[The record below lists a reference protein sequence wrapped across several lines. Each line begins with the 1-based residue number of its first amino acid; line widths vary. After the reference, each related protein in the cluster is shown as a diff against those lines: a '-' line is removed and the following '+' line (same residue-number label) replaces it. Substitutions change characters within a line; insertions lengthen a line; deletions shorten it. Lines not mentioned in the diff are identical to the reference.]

1 MAANTYIVKDIRSQ
15 ISNLSLHFK
24 KLEKKKKRQSKPKI
38 GETKEISIRVEINEI
53 KNAKNNGE
61 NQ

>member
-24 KLEKKKKRQSKPKI
+24 KLGKKKKRQSKSKI